1 MNIQHAVFNHVQL
14 EKRLMVHGLH
24 MVTVSKVNVLVQEA
38 GLLHNHALQQVV
50 LIQQQQLAAQI
61 MSSQVA
67 ARLDVQLELKPMVRG
82 QPTDPVSKVNVLDH
96 AHGRPL
102 KHA

>member
-1 MNIQHAVFNHVQL
+1 
-14 EKRLMVHGLH
+14 
-24 MVTVSKVNVLVQEA
+24 
-38 GLLHNHALQQVV
+38 
-50 LIQQQQLAAQI
+50 